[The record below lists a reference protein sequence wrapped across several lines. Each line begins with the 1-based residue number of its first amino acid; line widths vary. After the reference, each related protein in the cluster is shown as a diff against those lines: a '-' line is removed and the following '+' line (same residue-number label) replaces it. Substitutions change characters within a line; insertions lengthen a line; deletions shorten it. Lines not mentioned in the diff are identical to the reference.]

1 MQRELP
7 ARQGEKFTAHLV
19 AFRTP
24 WGGRGGGEGSALQVL
39 GGLRRPRI
47 PTRVGCS
54 TAGLLPNRPQVTAG
68 SEGRAGRRREQLA
81 GLGCL

>member
-24 WGGRGGGEGSALQVL
+24 WGGRGAGKARLCKFSEAC
-39 GGLRRPRI
+39 
-47 PTRVGCS
+47 VGPE
-54 TAGLLPNRPQVTAG
+54 LPPG
-68 SEGRAGRRREQLA
+68 
-81 GLGCL
+81 